1 MWRQDPLKVFLGSLH
16 RDIIKPTLQK
26 LCSFHELEP
35 VQIDVPAPKPNQA
48 AIAFLV
54 FDCPIKAAGAVKHLH
69 GLEDGPCSP
78 GAIQAFRVANMGA
91 FNISVFRESLGLYV
105 FRDLGI

>member
-1 MWRQDPLKVFLGSLH
+1 M
-16 RDIIKPTLQK
+16 
-26 LCSFHELEP
+26 
-35 VQIDVPAPKPNQA
+35 QIDVPAPKANQA
-48 AIAFLV
+48 GIAFLV
-54 FDCPIKAAGAVKHLH
+54 FSCPIKAAGAVTQLH

>member
-1 MWRQDPLKVFLGSLH
+1 MWRQDPLKVFLGNLH
-16 RDIIKPTLQK
+16 RDIIKPQLQK

-35 VQIDVPAPKPNQA
+35 VEITVPAPKANSA

-69 GLEDGPCSP
+69 GLEDGPTSP
-78 GAIQAFRVANMGA
+78 GAIQAFTVANMGA